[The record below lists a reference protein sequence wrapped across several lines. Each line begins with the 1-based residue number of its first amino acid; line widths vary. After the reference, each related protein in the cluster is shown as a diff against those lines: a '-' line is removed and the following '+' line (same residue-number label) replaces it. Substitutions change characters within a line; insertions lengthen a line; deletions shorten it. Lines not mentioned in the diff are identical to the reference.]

1 MFLYPN
7 INYLY
12 YYLVYLYFIKN
23 ENHNEFINNEWIYI
37 MNFFS
42 TTCRVYKWCWPNIV
56 FDEMYSELD
65 SLGSVKK
72 LTKRVSLTRKF
83 VETKLQKYYIIP
95 EKPICFCK
103 GDPYLSTTPNCRVH
117 CSFDLL
123 SNRQKVY
130 STKCLLTKYRA
141 PELHTEICQQ
151 IYFYIY

>member
-1 MFLYPN
+1 MNLYHDFFFRPS
-7 INYLY
+7 
-12 YYLVYLYFIKN
+12 V
-23 ENHNEFINNEWIYI
+23 EFINDVDQISYSTRCTVNSTVSVSIEINEA
-37 MNFFS
+37 
-42 TTCRVYKWCWPNIV
+42 CL
-56 FDEMYSELD
+56 FD
-65 SLGSVKK
+65 
-72 LTKRVSLTRKF
+72 TKF

-95 EKPICFCK
+95 EKPICFSK